1 MEKITKPKKKGVKI
15 AESEQQARHK
25 SNSIYR
31 IRVSLNG
38 ETTRTT
44 ISLQT
49 AKKWYGG
56 LVKQIDKEVD
66 ECVRKGIELKRY
78 YVFLDY
84 KKFEQGT
91 KWASYFEYTI
101 NPDKTN
107 GGEER

>member
-1 MEKITKPKKKGVKI
+1 MEKITKPKKKRGNIK
-15 AESEQQARHK
+15 ESVEQARHK

-56 LVKQIDKEVD
+56 LVKKIDRDVD
-66 ECVRKGIELKRY
+66 ACVKQGIELKKY

-91 KWASYFEYTI
+91 KWVSYYEYTI